1 MAKTNKQKKAKNS
14 KVQSFVTAVVNGN
27 NVDAQDKLNDILKEK
42 IAQRIS
48 KTLKG

>member
-1 MAKTNKQKKAKNS
+1 MTKTNKQKKAKNS
-14 KVQSFVTAVVNGN
+14 KVQSFVTAVVNGK

>member
-14 KVQSFVTAVVNGN
+14 KVQAFVTAVVNGK

-42 IAQRIS
+42 IA
-48 KTLKG
+48 

>member
-14 KVQSFVTAVVNGN
+14 KAQSFVTAVVNGK

>member
-1 MAKTNKQKKAKNS
+1 MAKPKKQKKAKNS
-14 KVQSFVTAVVNGN
+14 KVQSFVDAVVNGK

-42 IAQRIS
+42 IALRIS